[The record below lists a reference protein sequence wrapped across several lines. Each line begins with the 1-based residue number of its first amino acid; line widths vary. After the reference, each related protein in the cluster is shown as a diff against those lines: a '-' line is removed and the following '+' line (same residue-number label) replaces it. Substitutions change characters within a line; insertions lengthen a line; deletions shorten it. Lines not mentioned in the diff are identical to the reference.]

1 MYGYHGDSGRPAG
14 RSRLA
19 DRRAGR
25 VKMLRRSALAWTCGG
40 GGIDRS
46 RGATGRAG
54 GEASPEGS
62 PGTPSSVV
70 AFLSLDRGE
79 R

>member
-1 MYGYHGDSGRPAG
+1 MSRYHGDAGRPAG
-14 RSRLA
+14 RSGLA
-19 DRRAGR
+19 GRQAGR
-25 VKMLRRSALAWTCGG
+25 VKMLRRSALAWTGGG
-40 GGIDRS
+40 GGIARS
-46 RGATGRAG
+46 RGAAGRAG
-54 GEASPEGS
+54 GEASPAGS